1 MTIEEASKKYNIP
14 INILKEYESWGLCQ
28 EVKKVMGSWQ
38 YDETDL
44 ERLSLIMTLHDLDF
58 TVEEI
63 EKYMKLSLEKNESE
77 CLKLLNKKRKGLL
90 DEVHLKEKQLSR
102 IDYLRYEMKVES
114 KVYENYIKS

>member
-58 TVEEI
+58 TVEE
-63 EKYMKLSLEKNESE
+63 LSLI
-77 CLKLLNKKRKGLL
+77 
-90 DEVHLKEKQLSR
+90 H
-102 IDYLRYEMKVES
+102 I
-114 KVYENYIKS
+114 

>member
-14 INILKEYESWGLCQ
+14 IHILKEYESWGLCQ
-28 EVKKVMGSWQ
+28 EVKKVMGSWK

-44 ERLSLIMTLHDLDF
+44 ERLSLIMTLHNSDF

-63 EKYMKLSLEKNESE
+63 EKYMKLSLKKNENE

-90 DEVHLKEKQLSR
+90 DEVHLKEK
-102 IDYLRYEMKVES
+102 
-114 KVYENYIKS
+114 

>member
-14 INILKEYESWGLCQ
+14 IHILKEYESWGLCQ

-38 YDETDL
+38 HDETDL

-63 EKYMKLSLEKNESE
+63 EKYMKLSLEK
-77 CLKLLNKKRKGLL
+77 
-90 DEVHLKEKQLSR
+90 
-102 IDYLRYEMKVES
+102 MKVN
-114 KVYENYIKS
+114 V

>member
-14 INILKEYESWGLCQ
+14 IKILKEYESWGLFQ

-58 TVEEI
+58 TVEEV
-63 EKYMKLSLEKNESE
+63 EKYMKLSLEKNEGE
-77 CLKLLNKKRKGLL
+77 CLNLFHPLFSQSISY
-90 DEVHLKEKQLSR
+90 LK
-102 IDYLRYEMKVES
+102 
-114 KVYENYIKS
+114 